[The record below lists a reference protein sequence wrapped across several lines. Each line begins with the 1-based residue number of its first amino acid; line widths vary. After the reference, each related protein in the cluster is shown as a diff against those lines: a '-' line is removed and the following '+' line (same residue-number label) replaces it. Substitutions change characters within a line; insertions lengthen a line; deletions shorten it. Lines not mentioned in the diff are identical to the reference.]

1 MTLSMEYRVLKQTR
15 LRVSRLCFGTMTFGK
30 PVEQK
35 EATHMV
41 DLCLDAGVNFFDT
54 ANLYQ
59 QGRAEEMLGVAL
71 ERRRKDV
78 VLAGKVRGRM
88 GEAPDQGG
96 LSKPAL
102 FRAIE
107 ESLRRL
113 RTDYLDL
120 YFLHQPDYDVPIDE
134 TLEAMEQL
142 VEQGKIRYPATSNY
156 AAWQV
161 VQLLD
166 LGMQKN
172 YTPAAT
178 AQPMYNLLAR
188 GIEQEFVPMTQ
199 AFDLSILAYNPL
211 AAGLLTGKHRESS
224 IPEGGRFDGNRM
236 YQDRYWHSETFRAVD
251 ALAAIAQRAGRLLAS
266 MAFAW
271 LLHHTVTDAVILGA
285 SSTEQLEQ
293 NLALCGEGPLDAE
306 TVQECDAV
314 WHQLRGPVPAYNR

>member
-1 MTLSMEYRVLKQTR
+1 MEYRVLKQTE
-15 LRVSRLCFGTMTFGK
+15 LRVSRLCLGTMTFGK
-30 PVEQK
+30 PVDQK
-35 EATHMV
+35 EATRMV
-41 DLCLDAGVNFFDT
+41 DLCVDAGVNFFDT

-71 ERRRKDV
+71 QGRRQNL
-78 VLAGKVRGRM
+78 VLASKVRGRM
-88 GEAPDQGG
+88 GEGPDQGG
-96 LSKPAL
+96 LSKGAV

-113 RTDYLDL
+113 GTDYLDL
-120 YFLHQPDYDVPIDE
+120 YFLHQPDYEVPIEE

-142 VEQGKIRYPATSNY
+142 VQQGKILYPATSNY

-161 VQLLD
+161 AQILD
-166 LGMQKN
+166 LAGQQN

-199 AFDLSILAYNPL
+199 AFDVSMLVYNPL
-211 AAGLLTGKHRESS
+211 AAGLLTGKHREVS

-251 ALAAIAQRAGRLLAS
+251 ALAAVAERAGRSLAG

-271 LLHHTVTDAVILGA
+271 LLHHTRSEAVILGA
-285 SSTEQLEQ
+285 SRAEQLQQ
-293 NLALCGEGPLDAE
+293 NLALCDQGPLDAD
-306 TVQECDAV
+306 TVRACDEV
-314 WHQLRGPVPAYNR
+314 WRQLRGPIPVYNR

>member
-1 MTLSMEYRVLKQTR
+1 MEYRELKQTS
-15 LRVSRLCFGTMTFGK
+15 LRISRLCFGTMTFAK

-35 EATHMV
+35 EATRMV

-71 ERRRKDV
+71 QGRRQDV
-78 VLAGKVRGRM
+78 VLASKVRGKM

-96 LSKPAL
+96 LSKRAV

-113 RTDYLDL
+113 GTDYLDL
-120 YFLHQPDYDVPIDE
+120 YFLHQPDYDVPIGE

-142 VEQGKIRYPATSNY
+142 VRQGKIRYPATSNY

-161 VQLLD
+161 VQMLD
-166 LGMQKN
+166 LAGQKN

-178 AQPMYNLLAR
+178 VQPMYNLLAR
-188 GIEQEFVPMTQ
+188 GIEPEFVPMTQ
-199 AFDLSILAYNPL
+199 AFGLSMLVYNPL

-251 ALAAIAQRAGRLLAS
+251 ALADIARRAGRSLAGI
-266 MAFAW
+266 AFAW
-271 LLHHTVTDAVILGA
+271 LLHHTFTDAVILGA
-285 SSTEQLEQ
+285 SSTEQLQQ
-293 NLALCGEGPLDAE
+293 NLTLCSEGLLDAD
-306 TVQECDAV
+306 TLQECDAV
-314 WHQLRGPVPAYNR
+314 WQQLRGPIPAYNR